1 MYIVRSTY
9 IDGWKGTIMS
19 ENFTIQQLD
28 YRMRKALNAQ
38 NITELT
44 EIQSLCIPQ
53 IIEGHNVS
61 GGAKTGTG
69 KTLAYLIPVYEYLLK
84 LTPEQTHD
92 FACVIAVPAK
102 ELAFQISR
110 QIELLSKNLSFNA
123 KAVVA
128 VGNFNMQRMAESLKT
143 KPTFVIG
150 TPARLKELI
159 ALKKLPAHK
168 CKFLIYDEADKLI
181 DKDNFQLSM
190 ELKKCFYRDV
200 QTLFFTATYGEKYR
214 KNLEKTDIEVMK
226 LSTSRI
232 VSTPESIKHYY
243 VVCQHRDKNETVR
256 KVIKASNATKA
267 IIFANKRYDIDEITQ
282 KLKYHNYKVDALHA
296 EGNKFRNKN
305 IVKDF
310 MSGRLQ
316 YVVASDYA
324 ARGMH
329 FDDVDVIINI
339 NLPEES
345 TEYVHRAGRCGRNGK
360 AGMCI
365 SIITDG
371 ELNKVK
377 KFQKD
382 LSINMVERSLY
393 QGRLVAK

>member
-1 MYIVRSTY
+1 
-9 IDGWKGTIMS
+9 MS
-19 ENFTIQQLD
+19 ENFTIQQLNFKL
-28 YRMRKALNAQ
+28 RKALNEQ
-38 NITELT
+38 KITELT

-84 LTPEQTHD
+84 LSPEETHD

-128 VGNFNMQRMAESLKT
+128 VGNFNMQRMAESLKN

-159 ALKKLPAHK
+159 SLKKLPAHK
-168 CKFLIYDEADKLI
+168 CKYLIFDEADKLI
-181 DKDNFQLSM
+181 DKDNIQLSID
-190 ELKKCFYRDV
+190 LKKCFYRDV
-200 QTLFFTATYGEKYR
+200 QTLFFTATFGEKYQN
-214 KNLEKTDIEVMK
+214 NLDKTGLDIVK
-226 LSTSRI
+226 ISTSRI
-232 VSTPESIKHYY
+232 VSTPGTIKHYY
-243 VVCQHRDKNETVR
+243 VVCMHRDKNETVR
-256 KVIKASNATKA
+256 KVLKASNAAKA

-282 KLKYHNYKVDALHA
+282 KLKYHNYKVEALHA

-310 MSGRLQ
+310 MDGKLQ

-339 NLPEES
+339 SLPEES

-360 AGMCI
+360 NGMCI

-371 ELNKVK
+371 ETNKIK

-382 LSINMVERSLY
+382 LAINMVERSLY
-393 QGRLVAK
+393 QGKLVAKK

>member
-1 MYIVRSTY
+1 
-9 IDGWKGTIMS
+9 MS
-19 ENFTIQQLD
+19 ENFTIQQLNFKL
-28 YRMRKALNAQ
+28 RKALNEQ
-38 NITELT
+38 KITELT

-84 LTPEQTHD
+84 LSPEETHD

-159 ALKKLPAHK
+159 SLKKLPAHK
-168 CKFLIYDEADKLI
+168 CKYLIFDEADKLI
-181 DKDNFQLSM
+181 DKDNIQLSID
-190 ELKKCFYRDV
+190 LKKCFYRDV
-200 QTLFFTATYGEKYR
+200 QTLFFTATFGEKYQN
-214 KNLEKTDIEVMK
+214 NLDKTGLDIVK
-226 LSTSRI
+226 ISTSRI
-232 VSTPESIKHYY
+232 ESTPDTIKHYY
-243 VVCQHRDKNETVR
+243 VVCMHRDKNETVR
-256 KVIKASNATKA
+256 KVLKASNAAKA

-282 KLKYHNYKVDALHA
+282 KLKYHNYKVEALHA

-310 MSGRLQ
+310 MDGKLQ

-339 NLPEES
+339 SLPEES

-360 AGMCI
+360 NGMCI

-371 ELNKVK
+371 ETNKIK

-382 LSINMVERSLY
+382 LAINMVERSLY
-393 QGRLVAK
+393 QGKLVAKK

>member
-1 MYIVRSTY
+1 
-9 IDGWKGTIMS
+9 MS
-19 ENFTIQQLD
+19 ENFTIQQLNFKL
-28 YRMRKALNAQ
+28 RKALNEQ
-38 NITELT
+38 KITELT

-84 LTPEQTHD
+84 LSPEETHD

-128 VGNFNMQRMAESLKT
+128 VGNFNMQRMAESLKN

-159 ALKKLPAHK
+159 SLKKLPAHK
-168 CKFLIYDEADKLI
+168 CKYLIFDEADKLI
-181 DKDNFQLSM
+181 DKDNIQLSID
-190 ELKKCFYRDV
+190 LKKCFYRDV
-200 QTLFFTATYGEKYR
+200 QTLFFTATFGEKYQN
-214 KNLEKTDIEVMK
+214 NLDKTGLDIVK
-226 LSTSRI
+226 ISTSRI
-232 VSTPESIKHYY
+232 VSTPDTIKHYY
-243 VVCQHRDKNETVR
+243 VKCMHRDKSETVG
-256 KVIKASNATKA
+256 KVLKASNAAKA

-282 KLKYHNYKVDALHA
+282 KLKYHNYKVEALHA

-310 MSGRLQ
+310 MDGKLQ

-339 NLPEES
+339 SLPEES

-360 AGMCI
+360 NGMCI

-371 ELNKVK
+371 ETNKIK

-382 LSINMVERSLY
+382 LAINMVERSLY
-393 QGRLVAK
+393 QGKLVAKK

>member
-1 MYIVRSTY
+1 
-9 IDGWKGTIMS
+9 MS
-19 ENFTIQQLD
+19 ENFTIQQLNFKL
-28 YRMRKALNAQ
+28 RKALNEQ
-38 NITELT
+38 KITELT

-84 LTPEQTHD
+84 LSPEETHD
-92 FACVIAVPAK
+92 FTCVIAVPAK

-159 ALKKLPAHK
+159 SLKKLPAHK
-168 CKFLIYDEADKLI
+168 CKYLIFDEADRLI
-181 DKDNFQLSM
+181 DKDNMQLSM
-190 ELKKCFYRDV
+190 DLKKCFYRDV
-200 QTLFFTATYGEKYR
+200 QTLFFTATFGEKYQN
-214 KNLEKTDIEVMK
+214 NLDKTGLDIVK
-226 LSTSRI
+226 ISTSRI
-232 VSTPESIKHYY
+232 VSTPDTIKHYY
-243 VVCQHRDKNETVR
+243 VVCMHRDKNETVR
-256 KVIKASNATKA
+256 KVLKAANAAKA

-282 KLKYHNYKVDALHA
+282 KLKYHNYKVEALHA

-310 MSGRLQ
+310 MDGKLQ

-339 NLPEES
+339 SLPEES

-360 AGMCI
+360 NGMCI

-371 ELNKVK
+371 ETNKIK

-382 LSINMVERSLY
+382 LAINMVERSLY
-393 QGRLVAK
+393 QGRLVAKK

>member
-1 MYIVRSTY
+1 
-9 IDGWKGTIMS
+9 MS

-110 QIELLSKNLSFNA
+110 QIELLSDNLSFNA

-128 VGNFNMQRMAESLKT
+128 
-143 KPTFVIG
+143 
-150 TPARLKELI
+150 
-159 ALKKLPAHK
+159 
-168 CKFLIYDEADKLI
+168 I

>member
-1 MYIVRSTY
+1 
-9 IDGWKGTIMS
+9 MS
-19 ENFTIQQLD
+19 ENFTIQQLNFKL
-28 YRMRKALNAQ
+28 RKALNEQ
-38 NITELT
+38 KITELT

-84 LTPEQTHD
+84 LSPEETHD

-128 VGNFNMQRMAESLKT
+128 VGNFNMQRMAESLKN

-159 ALKKLPAHK
+159 SLKKLPAHK
-168 CKFLIYDEADKLI
+168 CKYLIFDEADKLI
-181 DKDNFQLSM
+181 DKDNIQLSID
-190 ELKKCFYRDV
+190 LKKCFYRDV
-200 QTLFFTATYGEKYR
+200 QTLFFTATFGEKYQN
-214 KNLEKTDIEVMK
+214 NLDKTGLDIVK
-226 LSTSRI
+226 ISTSRI
-232 VSTPESIKHYY
+232 VLTPDTIKDYY
-243 VVCQHRDKNETVR
+243 VVCMHRDKNETVR
-256 KVIKASNATKA
+256 KVLKASNAAKA

-282 KLKYHNYKVDALHA
+282 KLKYHNYKVEALHA

-310 MSGRLQ
+310 MDGKLQ

-339 NLPEES
+339 SLPEES

-360 AGMCI
+360 NGMCI

-371 ELNKVK
+371 ETNKIK

-382 LSINMVERSLY
+382 LAINMVERSLY
-393 QGRLVAK
+393 QGKLVAKK

>member
-1 MYIVRSTY
+1 
-9 IDGWKGTIMS
+9 MS
-19 ENFTIQQLD
+19 ENFTIQQLNFKL
-28 YRMRKALNAQ
+28 RKALNAQ
-38 NITELT
+38 KITELT

-84 LTPEQTHD
+84 LSPEESHD

-110 QIELLSKNLSFNA
+110 QIELLSKNLDFNA

-159 ALKKLPAHK
+159 SLKKLPAHK
-168 CKFLIYDEADKLI
+168 CKYLIFDEADRLI
-181 DKDNFQLSM
+181 DKDNMQLSM
-190 ELKKCFYRDV
+190 DLKKCFYRDV
-200 QTLFFTATYGEKYR
+200 QTLFFTATFGEKYQN
-214 KNLEKTDIEVMK
+214 NLDKTGLDIVK
-226 LSTSRI
+226 ISTSRI
-232 VSTPESIKHYY
+232 VSTPDTIKHYY
-243 VVCQHRDKNETVR
+243 FVCMHRDKNETVR
-256 KVIKASNATKA
+256 KVLKASNAAKA

-282 KLKYHNYKVDALHA
+282 KLKYHNYKVEALHA

-310 MSGRLQ
+310 MDGKLQ

-339 NLPEES
+339 SLPEES

-360 AGMCI
+360 SGMCI

-371 ELNKVK
+371 ETNKIK

-382 LSINMVERSLY
+382 LAINMVERSLY
-393 QGRLVAK
+393 QGRLVAKK